1 MQQIAAIVVRSNH
14 CDNQDGNC
22 RRISGLRPAE
32 EIPAMTTQTRNDSN
46 GGRRVAPAKFAH
58 AVLATK
64 QFQPMVEW
72 YCTVLSAEVVHQNA
86 MLAFLTYDDEHHRI
100 AIAAMPGLADKARH
114 SVGLDHLA
122 YTYANLGDLVF
133 TYERLKRAGIMPAVT
148 INHGP
153 TTSMYYRDPDG
164 NRVEL
169 QIDNFDTVE
178 ELKGFFQSD
187 AMAQNPIGVNFNP
200 DELARDY
207 HAGVPEAELKKY
219 HAEKGLDPETMRR
232 LVGVTQ

>member
-1 MQQIAAIVVRSNH
+1 MPSSSAAN
-14 CDNQDGNC
+14 GN
-22 RRISGLRPAE
+22 G
-32 EIPAMTTQTRNDSN
+32 T
-46 GGRRVAPAKFAH
+46 RRVVPAKFAH

-64 QFQPMVEW
+64 QFQPMVDW
-72 YCTVLSAEVVHQNA
+72 YCAVLSAEVVHENG

-100 AIAAMPGLADKARH
+100 AIAAVPGLADKARH

-133 TYERLKRAGIMPAVT
+133 TYERLKQAGILPVVT

-187 AMAQNPIGVNFNP
+187 AMATNPIGVDF
-200 DELARDY
+200 DADALARDY

-219 HAEKGLDPETMRR
+219 RPDKGLDPDTMRR
-232 LVGVTQ
+232 LAGVSQ

>member
-1 MQQIAAIVVRSNH
+1 MAAEKRSN
-14 CDNQDGNC
+14 GNK
-22 RRISGLRPAE
+22 
-32 EIPAMTTQTRNDSN
+32 T
-46 GGRRVAPAKFAH
+46 RRVVPAKFAH

-64 QFQPMVEW
+64 QFKEMVDW
-72 YCTVLSAEVVHQNA
+72 YTTVLEAEVVHSNG
-86 MLAFLTYDDEHHRI
+86 MLAFMTYDDEHHRI
-100 AIAAMPGLADKARH
+100 AIAAVPGLADKPRH

-133 TYERLKRAGIMPAVT
+133 TYERLRDAGITPVVT

-169 QIDNFDTVE
+169 QIDNFESVE

-187 AMAQNPIGVNFNP
+187 AMRKNPIGVTFDP
-200 DELARDY
+200 EELARDF
-207 HAGVPEAELKKY
+207 HRGVPEAELKKY
-219 HAEKGLDPETMRR
+219 DAAKGLDPDTLRR
-232 LVGVTQ
+232 LTGIER

>member
-1 MQQIAAIVVRSNH
+1 MS
-14 CDNQDGNC
+14 
-22 RRISGLRPAE
+22 S
-32 EIPAMTTQTRNDSN
+32 QTRNDSN

-64 QFQPMVEW
+64 QFKPMVEW
-72 YCTVLSAEVVHQNA
+72 YCTVLSAEVVHENA

-100 AIAAMPGLADKARH
+100 AIAAIPGLADKARH

-133 TYERLKRAGIMPAVT
+133 TYERLKQAGILPAVT

-164 NRVEL
+164 NKVEL

-187 AMAQNPIGVNFNP
+187 AMEKNPIGVDFNP
-200 DELARDY
+200 DELARDF

-219 HAEKGLDPETMRR
+219 HAEKGLDPNTMRR
-232 LVGVTQ
+232 MAGVDQ

>member
-1 MQQIAAIVVRSNH
+1 MISCGFAA
-14 CDNQDGNC
+14 
-22 RRISGLRPAE
+22 AK
-32 EIPAMTTQTRNDSN
+32 EILVMSTQPRNDEN
-46 GGRRVAPAKFAH
+46 GSRRVAPQKFAH

-64 QFQPMVEW
+64 QLKPMVDW
-72 YCTVLSAEVVHQNA
+72 YCSVLSAEVVHSNE

-100 AIAAMPGLADKARH
+100 AIAAVPGLVDKPRH

-133 TYERLKRAGIMPAVT
+133 TYERLKQAGILPVVT

-187 AMAQNPIGVNFNP
+187 AMQKNPIGVSFNP
-200 DELARDY
+200 DELARDF
-207 HAGVPEAELKKY
+207 HPCAPES
-219 HAEKGLDPETMRR
+219 G
-232 LVGVTQ
+232 

>member
-1 MQQIAAIVVRSNH
+1 MASEKQAN
-14 CDNQDGNC
+14 GN
-22 RRISGLRPAE
+22 R
-32 EIPAMTTQTRNDSN
+32 T
-46 GGRRVAPAKFAH
+46 RRVVPAKFAH

-64 QFQPMVEW
+64 QFKEMVDW
-72 YCTVLSAEVVHQNA
+72 YTTVLEAEVVHSNG
-86 MLAFLTYDDEHHRI
+86 MLAFMTYDDEHHRI
-100 AIAAMPGLADKARH
+100 AIAAVPGLADKPRH

-133 TYERLKRAGIMPAVT
+133 TYERLRDAGIKPVVT

-169 QIDNFDTVE
+169 QIDNFESVE
-178 ELKGFFQSD
+178 ELKGFFRSD
-187 AMAQNPIGVNFNP
+187 AMRNNPIGVNFDP
-200 DELARDY
+200 EELARNF

-219 HAEKGLDPETMRR
+219 DAAKGLDPATLRR
-232 LVGVTQ
+232 LTGIEQ

>member
-1 MQQIAAIVVRSNH
+1 MIATGVAASEPAPNRNAGEGGIAMPAKPADDRN
-14 CDNQDGNC
+14 GN
-22 RRISGLRPAE
+22 
-32 EIPAMTTQTRNDSN
+32 
-46 GGRRVAPAKFAH
+46 RRVVPAKFAH

-64 QFQPMVEW
+64 QFQPMLDW
-72 YCTVLSAEVVHQNA
+72 YTTVLQAEVVHSNG

-100 AIAAMPGLADKARH
+100 AIAAVPGLADKPRH

-133 TYERLKRAGIMPAVT
+133 TYERLKQAGILPVVT

-153 TTSMYYRDPDG
+153 TTSLYYRDPDG

-169 QIDNFDTVE
+169 QIDNFDSVA
-178 ELKGFFQSD
+178 ELKEFFHSD
-187 AMAQNPIGVNFNP
+187 AMQKNPIGVTFNP

-207 HAGVPEAELKKY
+207 HAGVPESELKKY
-219 HAEKGLDPETMRR
+219 DAAKGLDPATMQR
-232 LVGVTQ
+232 LTGINQ

>member
-1 MQQIAAIVVRSNH
+1 M
-14 CDNQDGNC
+14 
-22 RRISGLRPAE
+22 P
-32 EIPAMTTQTRNDSN
+32 TQSRTDQNAS
-46 GGRRVAPAKFAH
+46 RRVTPQKFAH

-64 QFQPMVEW
+64 QLKPMVDW
-72 YCTVLSAEVVHQNA
+72 YCAVLSAEVVHSNE

-100 AIAAMPGLADKARH
+100 AIAAVPGLVDKPRH

-133 TYERLKRAGIMPAVT
+133 TYERLKQAGILPIAT

-153 TTSMYYRDPDG
+153 TTSLYYRDPDG

-169 QIDNFDTVE
+169 QIDNFDTIE
-178 ELKGFFQSD
+178 ELKGFFKSD
-187 AMAQNPIGVNFNP
+187 AMRKNPIGVNF
-200 DELARDY
+200 DADQLARDY

-219 HAEKGLDPETMRR
+219 DPSKGIDPEVMRR
-232 LVGVTQ
+232 LAGNPQ

>member
-1 MQQIAAIVVRSNH
+1 MSA
-14 CDNQDGNC
+14 
-22 RRISGLRPAE
+22 
-32 EIPAMTTQTRNDSN
+32 N
-46 GGRRVAPAKFAH
+46 GSRRVTPQKFAH

-64 QFQPMVEW
+64 QLKPMVDW
-72 YCTVLSAEVVHQNA
+72 YTTVLCAEVVHSNA

-100 AIAAMPGLADKARH
+100 AIAAVPGLVDKPRH

-133 TYERLKRAGIMPAVT
+133 TYERLKQAGILPVVT

-169 QIDNFDTVE
+169 QIDNFATVE
-178 ELKGFFQSD
+178 ELKGFFKSD
-187 AMAQNPIGVNFNP
+187 AMKKNPIGVDFNA
-200 DELARDY
+200 DQLARDY

-219 HAEKGLDPETMRR
+219 DAAKRLDPETMRR
-232 LVGVTQ
+232 LVGNPQ

>member
-1 MQQIAAIVVRSNH
+1 
-14 CDNQDGNC
+14 
-22 RRISGLRPAE
+22 LRPAE
-32 EIPAMTTQTRNDSN
+32 EIPAMSSQTRTDSN

-64 QFQPMVEW
+64 QFQPMVDW
-72 YCTVLSAEVVHQNA
+72 YCTVLSAEVVHENG

-100 AIAAMPGLADKARH
+100 AIAAVPGLADKPRH

-133 TYERLKRAGIMPAVT
+133 TYERLKQAGIMPAVT

>member
-1 MQQIAAIVVRSNH
+1 MS
-14 CDNQDGNC
+14 
-22 RRISGLRPAE
+22 
-32 EIPAMTTQTRNDSN
+32 TQSQTAPN
-46 GGRRVAPAKFAH
+46 GSRRVAPAKFAH

-64 QFQPMVEW
+64 QLKPMVDW
-72 YCTVLSAEVVHQNA
+72 YIAVLSAEVVHSNE

-100 AIAAMPGLADKARH
+100 AIASFPGLVDKPPH

-133 TYERLKRAGIMPAVT
+133 TYERLKQAGILPVAT

-169 QIDNFDTVE
+169 QIDNFDTIE
-178 ELKGFFQSD
+178 ELKGFFKSD
-187 AMAQNPIGVNFNP
+187 AMRKNPIGVSFNA
-200 DELARDY
+200 DQLARDY
-207 HAGVPEAELKKY
+207 HAGVPDAELKKY
-219 HAEKGLDPETMRR
+219 DPAKGLDPETMRR
-232 LVGVTQ
+232 LVGNVQ

>member
-1 MQQIAAIVVRSNH
+1 MS
-14 CDNQDGNC
+14 
-22 RRISGLRPAE
+22 
-32 EIPAMTTQTRNDSN
+32 TQSRNDEN
-46 GGRRVAPAKFAH
+46 GSRRVAPAKFAH

-64 QFQPMVEW
+64 QLQPMVDW
-72 YCTVLSAEVVHQNA
+72 YVTVLCAEVVHSNA

-100 AIAAMPGLADKARH
+100 AIAAVPGLVDKPRH

-133 TYERLKRAGIMPAVT
+133 TYERLKQAGILPVAT

-169 QIDNFDTVE
+169 QIDNFATVE
-178 ELKGFFQSD
+178 ELKGFFKSD
-187 AMAQNPIGVNFNP
+187 AMKNNPIGVSFNA
-200 DELARDY
+200 DELARDF

-219 HAEKGLDPETMRR
+219 DASKGLDPETMRR
-232 LVGVTQ
+232 LVGNPE

>member
-1 MQQIAAIVVRSNH
+1 MAAEK
-14 CDNQDGNC
+14 QGN
-22 RRISGLRPAE
+22 GNK
-32 EIPAMTTQTRNDSN
+32 T
-46 GGRRVAPAKFAH
+46 RRVVPAKFAH

-64 QFQPMVEW
+64 QFKTMVDW
-72 YCTVLSAEVVHQNA
+72 YTTVLEAEIVHSNG
-86 MLAFLTYDDEHHRI
+86 MLAFMTYDDEHHRI
-100 AIAAMPGLADKARH
+100 AIAAVPGLADKPRH

-133 TYERLKRAGIMPAVT
+133 TYERLRDAGIMPVVT

-169 QIDNFDTVE
+169 QIDNFESVE

-187 AMAQNPIGVNFNP
+187 AMRDNPIGVTFDP
-200 DELARDY
+200 EELARDF
-207 HAGVPEAELKKY
+207 HSGVPEAELKKY
-219 HAEKGLDPETMRR
+219 DAAKGLDSDTLRHLTGIER
-232 LVGVTQ
+232 